1 MVMYMVMLIFTMV
14 QLLALLVLRV
24 FLLARERHTCAGL
37 PTSDREFQASVKRRH
52 SLQHHIFQSQE
63 VKHELQ
69 PSSKF

>member
-1 MVMYMVMLIFTMV
+1 MVMLIFTMV

-24 FLLARERHTCAGL
+24 FSFGQGHAIHAQIYPPLI
-37 PTSDREFQASVKRRH
+37 EFQASIKRRH

-69 PSSKF
+69 HSSKF